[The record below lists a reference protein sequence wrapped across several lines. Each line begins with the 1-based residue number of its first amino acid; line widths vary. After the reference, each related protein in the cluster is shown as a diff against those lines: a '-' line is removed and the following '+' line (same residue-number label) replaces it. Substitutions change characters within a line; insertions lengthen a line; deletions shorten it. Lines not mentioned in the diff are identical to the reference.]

1 MEEFVD
7 VLAVTFIIMP
17 LLFYVTIIHV
27 SVEILS
33 ISVLILVLHLKLLV
47 LFVVS
52 YLVLKVDQKSLD
64 ETLNLFWGYNVWMQE
79 TTVLLIKKLSNFV
92 RIAQED
98 QSIQLDQI
106 HLLFLFTRMSFV
118 QKSDLWRF
126 IC

>member
-1 MEEFVD
+1 VEEFVD
-7 VLAVTFIIMP
+7 VLAVTFVIMS
-17 LLFYVTIIHV
+17 LLFYVTIFHV

-33 ISVLILVLHLKLLV
+33 MSVLILVLHLKLLV

-52 YLVLKVDQKSLD
+52 YLVLKVDQKPLD

-79 TTVLLIKKLSNFV
+79 TAVLLIKKLGNFV

-106 HLLFLFTRMSFV
+106 HLFFLFTRMPFV